1 MKKVLDMSE
10 LENVEVGEEEAGEAS
25 MVGRRK
31 PKMLLRYNTPSTW
44 QAASTSEILL
54 RTRPNEPRLFPCHD
68 IDDSAA
74 TARALVAYA
83 DRINRNI
90 EQYIEKQRQAQ
101 QALTGKKIEKSK
113 ETERYFA
120 IQTAQC
126 LIIYSDKQTQRDTLA
141 HCIRCIVTKNVLY
154 DMSLEYQRQVAELAA
169 QAGVEEVSS
178 AEPAAAKRGRG
189 RPRKSPLQPV
199 PVGPAV
205 VKRGRGRPKKK
216 NPEQGT
222 LV

>member
-1 MKKVLDMSE
+1 MSE
-10 LENVEVGEEEAGEAS
+10 LENSEVGEDAGES
-25 MVGRRK
+25 SVPGRRK

-169 QAGVEEVSS
+169 QAGVEEASS
-178 AEPAAAKRGRG
+178 SSEPAAKRPRG
-189 RPRKSPLQPV
+189 RPRKSAIQPV
-199 PVGPAV
+199 PVGPAEI
-205 VKRGRGRPKKK
+205 VKRGRGRPKK
-216 NPEQGT
+216 NQEQGT